1 MSGENTQRLIVNGLG
16 SRLDFTYLL
25 GVIAAVNLYP
35 SAAGLSHIFHGWI
48 PHAQAEV
55 LVLQGLGVALPW
67 TVEYDKYNS
76 GSLVPEE
83 VSPGMMTRCSSAT
96 VFPASWTMR
105 LISYWVA

>member
-48 PHAQAEV
+48 PHAQQAEV
-55 LVLQGLGVALPW
+55 LVLQGCGSPLDRGV
-67 TVEYDKYNS
+67 
-76 GSLVPEE
+76 
-83 VSPGMMTRCSSAT
+83 
-96 VFPASWTMR
+96 
-105 LISYWVA
+105 

>member
-1 MSGENTQRLIVNGLG
+1 MPNKQKFWYSK
-16 SRLDFTYLL
+16 
-25 GVIAAVNLYP
+25 
-35 SAAGLSHIFHGWI
+35 
-48 PHAQAEV
+48 
-55 LVLQGLGVALPW
+55 GVALPW